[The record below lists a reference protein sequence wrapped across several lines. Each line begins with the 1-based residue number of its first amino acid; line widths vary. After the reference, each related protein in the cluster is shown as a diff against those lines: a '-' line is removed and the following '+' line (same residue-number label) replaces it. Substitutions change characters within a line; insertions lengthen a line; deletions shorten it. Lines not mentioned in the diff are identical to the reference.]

1 LEYSPDGIKMV
12 FKYGFN
18 PIGTKFYNCNDVKR
32 FKELQYFKIQ
42 YLNNDIFRNMSN
54 LEEVWIPS
62 TVKGCGGRI
71 FLGCEN
77 LKNIIMLGDTPIG
90 DNLLFNKDTAF
101 RIPAKLCI
109 YVPDKALNTYK
120 KTWMNYKY
128 VDRVHP
134 MSEYHS

>member
-1 LEYSPDGIKMV
+1 
-12 FKYGFN
+12 
-18 PIGTKFYNCNDVKR
+18 
-32 FKELQYFKIQ
+32 
-42 YLNNDIFRNMSN
+42 MSN

-62 TVKGCGGRI
+62 TVKGCGGRM

-77 LKNIIMLGDTPIG
+77 LKNVIMLGDTPIG
-90 DNLLFNKDTAF
+90 DDTLFNKDTAM
-101 RIPAKLCI
+101 RIPTKLCI